1 MPSGKTP
8 DDKAPAQA
16 EISALTPA
24 ATTAVPTERAQFKSL
39 LLGNPNY
46 FGSFPKLGGI
56 VVLPKKYDVAW
67 EELTCLGLEPSQER
81 LEAVVNIKQ
90 HAGYNGNACSQG
102 SHEYV
107 RFFVERNGVWQDL
120 GSVAIQVY
128 DLANTPLP
136 LSYCASVDF
145 DEARK
150 LCNTENILNVRAILS
165 WNLEPPAGDPNFTPP
180 FGNVLDARV
189 QVARLLLHEV
199 PIGHLMANGT
209 LTLKAEALPGLDPTQ
224 TLKAQEP
231 QPLSY
236 TELKALYA
244 NATVPGHRFGFAE
257 AQTLMQKPA
266 LGTLT
271 PAKTATLAA
280 GAELGA
286 ILAAIQKQS
295 GDTSFEQLLCAGYN
309 PQTRELEAVIEIKRN
324 AGYSGGLC
332 TAGSTEYV
340 GFYAFLN
347 GAWQSL
353 GTGAV
358 QVHDLAAVTPGHPLM
373 YAAYRIS
380 GLTEMACQNLTGVP
394 LRAILS
400 WQAQPTGPDYVP
412 VWGNAVNTHVQP
424 MIGET
429 EPGEHIRLMRL
440 GSVTVSGI
448 GSSTGLANPTGIAGD
463 CVGYDS
469 PFGGE
474 IIVEG
479 DFTPK
484 IDVFNHATGAVLAG
498 AKPIIYQVWVTRKDV
513 PSAPF
518 QLTNAFG
525 IALFP
530 PNAVFPPLYFTQS
543 VQAAPGAVPT
553 GVSGTLY
560 YQYMESDLQAVNPRT
575 LAAFEA
581 GGLTEGNYYVEIRGW
596 YWDGAAAAYA
606 PMASQ
611 GQLIHVYNG
620 YPHLELGSTVRRP
633 QVAISLTSMA
643 DCGNVKVGDTITGK
657 YSVVDNFFGYLSIAL
672 VPITIGGVAQPENIV
687 SLAPPTTPPHDTI
700 SYNGAN
706 TSGSQGTFTL
716 DTSKMTPCGYS
727 IQLYAEDRA
736 LVDSHCYHHWNEIAV
751 GFCLIAK

>member
-90 HAGYNGNACSQG
+90 HAGYNGDACSQG

-107 RFFVERNGVWQDL
+107 RFFVERNGAWQDL
-120 GSVAIQVY
+120 GSVAAQVY
-128 DLANTPLP
+128 DLATTPLP
-136 LSYCASVDF
+136 LSYCVAADF
-145 DEARK
+145 NEARK
-150 LCNTENILNVRAILS
+150 FCNTENIVNVRAILS

-189 QVARLLLHEV
+189 QVAPLLLHEV
-199 PIGHLMANGT
+199 PIAHLLAEGT
-209 LTLKAEALPGLDPTQ
+209 LTLKPEALAAVDSAQKL
-224 TLKAQEP
+224 ASQEP

-236 TELKALYA
+236 AELKTLYA
-244 NATVPGHRFGFAE
+244 SANVPGHRFGFAE

-295 GDTSFEQLLCAGYN
+295 GDTSYEELLCAGFN
-309 PQTRELEAVIEIKRN
+309 PGTRELEAVVEIKRN

-332 TAGSTEYV
+332 SAGSTEYV
-340 GFYAFLN
+340 RFFVYIG

-353 GTGAV
+353 GTAAV
-358 QVHDLAAVTPGHPLM
+358 KVHDLAAVTPGHPLM
-373 YAAYRIS
+373 YGVYRIQ
-380 GLTEMACQNLTGVP
+380 GFPEAPCKDLTGVP

-412 VWGNAVNTHVQP
+412 VWGNVVNTHIQP
-424 MIGET
+424 MIGAV

-440 GSVTVSGI
+440 GDVTVNGI
-448 GSSTGLANPTGIAGD
+448 GSTTGLANPTGVAGD
-463 CVGYDS
+463 CAGDDS

-474 IIVEG
+474 VIVEG
-479 DFTPK
+479 DFLPK
-484 IDVFNHATGAVLAG
+484 IDVFNHTTGLVKPG
-498 AKPIIYQVWVTRKDV
+498 TKPIVYQVWVTRTDV

-530 PNAVFPPLYFTQS
+530 PDAVFPPVIFAQS
-543 VQAAPGAVPT
+543 VQPAPGPVPT
-553 GVSGTLY
+553 GVPGTLY
-560 YQYMESDLQAVNPRT
+560 YQYMESDYQAVNPRT

-581 GGLTEGNYYVEIRGW
+581 GGLTEGNYYVEVRGW
-596 YWDGAAAAYA
+596 YWNGSAYV
-606 PMASQ
+606 PMTSQ

-633 QVAISLTSMA
+633 QVAIALTSVA
-643 DCGNVKVGDTITGK
+643 DCGNVKVGDTITGS
-657 YSVVDNFFGYLSIAL
+657 YSVVDNFFGYLTIAL
-672 VPITIGGVAQPENIV
+672 VPITVGGVPQPENAAVI
-687 SLAPPTTPPHDTI
+687 TPVPNTPANATA
-700 SYNGAN
+700 YNGAN
-706 TSGSQGTFTL
+706 TGGSNGTFTL
-716 DTSKMTPCGYS
+716 DTTGMTPCGYN
-727 IQLYAEDRA
+727 IRLYAQDRA
-736 LVDSHCYHHWNEIAV
+736 LCDSHCYAHWNETAV
-751 GFCLIAK
+751 GFCLSPK